1 MRFFIKYIKR
11 GWKLILTVLI
21 LTALG
26 VGLHAYLQ
34 NRPYLNLS
42 QVTTADLD
50 ALDLDG
56 YDKVMFVAHPDDD
69 LLWGGRHL
77 IEDDYFIVCM
87 TRGNDPVRSAEF
99 QAVMEATGDKYM
111 ILSYPDKI
119 GKKRSDWKYWKT
131 DMEADVAR
139 ILSYKNWKLVASHN
153 TDGEYGHSHHQMT
166 HQIVEKEYQ
175 ETGCQAELYWFGKYY
190 VNDKVPYD
198 LEEMPKELYNQ
209 KRELAKLYASQRG
222 TVRKMYHMLPYEH
235 WEKADK

>member
-11 GWKLILTVLI
+11 FWKLILTVVI
-21 LTALG
+21 LTAFC

-34 NRPYLNLS
+34 LQPYLNLS

-77 IEDDYFIVCM
+77 IEDDYFVVCM

-175 ETGCQAELYWFGKYY
+175 ETGCQAELYWFGKCY

>member
-11 GWKLILTVLI
+11 FWKPILTAVI

-34 NRPYLNLS
+34 IRPYRNLS

-77 IEDDYFIVCM
+77 IEDDYFVVCM

-119 GKKRSDWKYWKT
+119 GKKRSDWKYWQT

-153 TDGEYGHSHHQMT
+153 ADGEYGHSHHQMT

-175 ETGCQAELYWFGKYY
+175 ETGCQTELYWFGKYY

-222 TVRKMYHMLPYEH
+222 TVRKMYHMLPYEY

>member
-1 MRFFIKYIKR
+1 
-11 GWKLILTVLI
+11 
-21 LTALG
+21 
-26 VGLHAYLQ
+26 
-34 NRPYLNLS
+34 
-42 QVTTADLD
+42 
-50 ALDLDG
+50 
-56 YDKVMFVAHPDDD
+56 
-69 LLWGGRHL
+69 
-77 IEDDYFIVCM
+77 
-87 TRGNDPVRSAEF
+87 
-99 QAVMEATGDKYM
+99 
-111 ILSYPDKI
+111 
-119 GKKRSDWKYWKT
+119 
-131 DMEADVAR
+131 MEADVAR